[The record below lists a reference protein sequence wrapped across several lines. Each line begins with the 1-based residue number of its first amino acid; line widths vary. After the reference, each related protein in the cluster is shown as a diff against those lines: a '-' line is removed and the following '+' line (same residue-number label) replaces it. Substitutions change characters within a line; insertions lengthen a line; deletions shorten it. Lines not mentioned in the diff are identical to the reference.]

1 MELRLNEIDELMASP
16 SVAVDTARLIS
27 LSRERA
33 SLEPVVNSYKEYL
46 EIQLSLEDTQSIIR
60 EADDPDFVALAK
72 EEVASL
78 EDKRSVLEKDLKQ
91 ALIPTDPSDTRN
103 VFVEIRAATGGD
115 EASLFAGDL
124 YRMYSRYAQLQRW
137 QVDLVDTHESEVGG
151 FKEIISQTNG
161 RATVAVLPE
170 AEEVDIDIKDEDLR
184 IDIFHA
190 GGHGGQNVN
199 KVATA
204 VRVTHLATGIAA
216 VCQDERSQLRNKEKA
231 LNVLRARLL
240 TKHNEN
246 SKKALARKGG
256 ASAKTPAISS
266 GYREF
271 YGLSLEVNPGV
282 FIPRPETEILVDEAM
297 RLAKQTP
304 IRPPLRIVE
313 VGTGCGA
320 IAVALASCL
329 VNVDIHATDISR
341 QALATAQANA
351 EHHGL
356 RNRIEFIHC
365 DLLSCFSGPIDVL
378 IANLPYV
385 RSTAISSLEPEIRM
399 FEPREALDGGD
410 DGLRLIRRLLGE
422 ARPVLRGKGVIL
434 LEMDPH
440 QMDSVEMVARSHW
453 PSATTSRHK
462 DLAGLDR
469 VLAIQLS
476 GC

>member
-1 MELRLNEIDELMASP
+1 MSKISEWKASGTTATVRETVLNISKSLHSAGIAEHLLEAELLLGA
-16 SVAVDTARLIS
+16 
-27 LSRERA
+27 
-33 SLEPVVNSYKEYL
+33 
-46 EIQLSLEDTQSIIR
+46 
-60 EADDPDFVALAK
+60 ALGM
-72 EEVASL
+72 
-78 EDKRSVLEKDLKQ
+78 D
-91 ALIPTDPSDTRN
+91 
-103 VFVEIRAATGGD
+103 RAA
-115 EASLFAGDL
+115 L
-124 YRMYSRYAQLQRW
+124 YTSFNEDVSGSGLRK
-137 QVDLVDTHESEVGG
+137 VD
-151 FKEIISQTNG
+151 K
-161 RATVAVLPE
+161 
-170 AEEVDIDIKDEDLR
+170 
-184 IDIFHA
+184 
-190 GGHGGQNVN
+190 
-199 KVATA
+199 
-204 VRVTHLATGIAA
+204 
-216 VCQDERSQLRNKEKA
+216 
-231 LNVLRARLL
+231 LL
-240 TKHNEN
+240 TRRLKREP
-246 SKKALARKGG
+246 L
-256 ASAKTPAISS
+256 PYIL

-329 VNVDIHATDISR
+329 VNVDIRATDISR
-341 QALATAQANA
+341 QALTMARANA

-356 RNRIEFIHC
+356 RNHIEFIRC
-365 DLLSCFSGPIDVL
+365 DLLSCFSGPIDML

-385 RSTAISSLEPEIRM
+385 RSAAISSLEPEIRM

-469 VLAIQLS
+469 MLAIQLS

>member
-1 MELRLNEIDELMASP
+1 MSKVSEWKASGTIAT
-16 SVAVDTARLIS
+16 V
-27 LSRERA
+27 
-33 SLEPVVNSYKEYL
+33 
-46 EIQLSLEDTQSIIR
+46 R
-60 EADDPDFVALAK
+60 EAVLNISKSLHSVGIAEHLLEAELLLGAALGM
-72 EEVASL
+72 
-78 EDKRSVLEKDLKQ
+78 D
-91 ALIPTDPSDTRN
+91 
-103 VFVEIRAATGGD
+103 RAA
-115 EASLFAGDL
+115 L
-124 YRMYSRYAQLQRW
+124 YTSFNEDVSGSGLRK
-137 QVDLVDTHESEVGG
+137 VD
-151 FKEIISQTNG
+151 K
-161 RATVAVLPE
+161 
-170 AEEVDIDIKDEDLR
+170 
-184 IDIFHA
+184 
-190 GGHGGQNVN
+190 
-199 KVATA
+199 
-204 VRVTHLATGIAA
+204 
-216 VCQDERSQLRNKEKA
+216 
-231 LNVLRARLL
+231 LL
-240 TKHNEN
+240 TRRLTREP
-246 SKKALARKGG
+246 L
-256 ASAKTPAISS
+256 PYIL

-297 RLAKQTP
+297 RLAKQMP
-304 IRPPLRIVE
+304 SRPLLTILE

-320 IAVALASCL
+320 IAVALASHL
-329 VNVDIHATDISR
+329 VNVDIQATDISR
-341 QALATAQANA
+341 LALATAQANA

-385 RSTAISSLEPEIRM
+385 RSTAISSLEPEIRV

-440 QMDSVEMVARSHW
+440 QMDSVEMAASSYW

-469 VLAIQLS
+469 VLVIQLS

>member
-1 MELRLNEIDELMASP
+1 MSKISEWKASGTTATVRETVLNISKSLHSAGIAEHLLEAELLLGA
-16 SVAVDTARLIS
+16 
-27 LSRERA
+27 
-33 SLEPVVNSYKEYL
+33 
-46 EIQLSLEDTQSIIR
+46 
-60 EADDPDFVALAK
+60 ALGM
-72 EEVASL
+72 
-78 EDKRSVLEKDLKQ
+78 D
-91 ALIPTDPSDTRN
+91 
-103 VFVEIRAATGGD
+103 RAA
-115 EASLFAGDL
+115 L
-124 YRMYSRYAQLQRW
+124 YTSFNEDVSGSGLRK
-137 QVDLVDTHESEVGG
+137 VD
-151 FKEIISQTNG
+151 K
-161 RATVAVLPE
+161 
-170 AEEVDIDIKDEDLR
+170 
-184 IDIFHA
+184 
-190 GGHGGQNVN
+190 
-199 KVATA
+199 
-204 VRVTHLATGIAA
+204 
-216 VCQDERSQLRNKEKA
+216 
-231 LNVLRARLL
+231 LL
-240 TKHNEN
+240 TRRLKREP
-246 SKKALARKGG
+246 L
-256 ASAKTPAISS
+256 PYIL

-351 EHHGL
+351 ERHGL

-365 DLLSCFSGPIDVL
+365 DLLSCFSEPIDIL

-385 RSTAISSLEPEIRM
+385 RSTAISPLEPEIRV

-440 QMDSVEMVARSHW
+440 QMDSVEMAASSYW

-469 VLAIQLS
+469 VLVIQLS

>member
-1 MELRLNEIDELMASP
+1 MSKISEWKASGTTATVRETVLNISKSLHSAGIAEHLLEAELLLGA
-16 SVAVDTARLIS
+16 
-27 LSRERA
+27 
-33 SLEPVVNSYKEYL
+33 
-46 EIQLSLEDTQSIIR
+46 
-60 EADDPDFVALAK
+60 ALGM
-72 EEVASL
+72 
-78 EDKRSVLEKDLKQ
+78 D
-91 ALIPTDPSDTRN
+91 
-103 VFVEIRAATGGD
+103 RAA
-115 EASLFAGDL
+115 L
-124 YRMYSRYAQLQRW
+124 YTSFNEDVSGSGLRK
-137 QVDLVDTHESEVGG
+137 VD
-151 FKEIISQTNG
+151 K
-161 RATVAVLPE
+161 
-170 AEEVDIDIKDEDLR
+170 
-184 IDIFHA
+184 
-190 GGHGGQNVN
+190 
-199 KVATA
+199 
-204 VRVTHLATGIAA
+204 
-216 VCQDERSQLRNKEKA
+216 
-231 LNVLRARLL
+231 LL
-240 TKHNEN
+240 TRRLKREP
-246 SKKALARKGG
+246 L
-256 ASAKTPAISS
+256 PYIL

-422 ARPVLRGKGVIL
+422 ARPVLRGKGIIL

-440 QMDSVEMVARSHW
+440 QMDSVEMAARSHW

>member
-1 MELRLNEIDELMASP
+1 MSKISEWKASGTTATVRETVLNISKSLHSAGIAEHLLEAELLLGA
-16 SVAVDTARLIS
+16 
-27 LSRERA
+27 
-33 SLEPVVNSYKEYL
+33 
-46 EIQLSLEDTQSIIR
+46 
-60 EADDPDFVALAK
+60 ALGM
-72 EEVASL
+72 
-78 EDKRSVLEKDLKQ
+78 D
-91 ALIPTDPSDTRN
+91 
-103 VFVEIRAATGGD
+103 RAA
-115 EASLFAGDL
+115 L
-124 YRMYSRYAQLQRW
+124 YTSFNEDVSGSGLRK
-137 QVDLVDTHESEVGG
+137 VD
-151 FKEIISQTNG
+151 K
-161 RATVAVLPE
+161 
-170 AEEVDIDIKDEDLR
+170 
-184 IDIFHA
+184 
-190 GGHGGQNVN
+190 
-199 KVATA
+199 
-204 VRVTHLATGIAA
+204 
-216 VCQDERSQLRNKEKA
+216 
-231 LNVLRARLL
+231 LL
-240 TKHNEN
+240 TRRLKREP
-246 SKKALARKGG
+246 L
-256 ASAKTPAISS
+256 PYIL

>member
-1 MELRLNEIDELMASP
+1 MLDKLAEMELRLNEIDELMASP
-16 SVAVDTARLIS
+16 SVAVDTTRLIS

-124 YRMYSRYAQLQRW
+124 YRMYSRYAQLKRW

-151 FKEIISQTNG
+151 FKEIIFQING
-161 RATVAVLPE
+161 RDVYSYLKYESGAHRVQRVPVTESSGRLHTSTATVAVLPE

-231 LNVLRARLL
+231 LNVLRARLFDKAQREQQESL
-240 TKHNEN
+240 SQERR
-246 SKKALARKGG
+246 SK
-256 ASAKTPAISS
+256 
-266 GYREF
+266 
-271 YGLSLEVNPGV
+271 
-282 FIPRPETEILVDEAM
+282 
-297 RLAKQTP
+297 
-304 IRPPLRIVE
+304 
-313 VGTGCGA
+313 VGTGERSEK
-320 IAVALASCL
+320 IRTY
-329 VNVDIHATDISR
+329 NFPQDRITD
-341 QALATAQANA
+341 
-351 EHHGL
+351 H
-356 RNRIEFIHC
+356 RINKSFHNIQ
-365 DLLSCFSGPIDVL
+365 SI
-378 IANLPYV
+378 
-385 RSTAISSLEPEIRM
+385 
-399 FEPREALDGGD
+399 LDGEMSPIVEP
-410 DGLRLIRRLLGE
+410 LREYEQNQRMESLWNN
-422 ARPVLRGKGVIL
+422 
-434 LEMDPH
+434 
-440 QMDSVEMVARSHW
+440 SH
-453 PSATTSRHK
+453 SS
-462 DLAGLDR
+462 
-469 VLAIQLS
+469 
-476 GC
+476 

>member
-1 MELRLNEIDELMASP
+1 MSKISEWKASGTTATVRETVLNISKSLHSAGIAEHLLEAELLLGA
-16 SVAVDTARLIS
+16 
-27 LSRERA
+27 
-33 SLEPVVNSYKEYL
+33 
-46 EIQLSLEDTQSIIR
+46 
-60 EADDPDFVALAK
+60 ALGM
-72 EEVASL
+72 
-78 EDKRSVLEKDLKQ
+78 D
-91 ALIPTDPSDTRN
+91 
-103 VFVEIRAATGGD
+103 RAA
-115 EASLFAGDL
+115 L
-124 YRMYSRYAQLQRW
+124 YTSFNEDVSGSGLRK
-137 QVDLVDTHESEVGG
+137 VD
-151 FKEIISQTNG
+151 K
-161 RATVAVLPE
+161 
-170 AEEVDIDIKDEDLR
+170 
-184 IDIFHA
+184 
-190 GGHGGQNVN
+190 
-199 KVATA
+199 
-204 VRVTHLATGIAA
+204 
-216 VCQDERSQLRNKEKA
+216 
-231 LNVLRARLL
+231 LL
-240 TKHNEN
+240 TRRLKREP
-246 SKKALARKGG
+246 L
-256 ASAKTPAISS
+256 PYIL

-329 VNVDIHATDISR
+329 VNVDIRATDISR
-341 QALATAQANA
+341 QALTMAQANA

-356 RNRIEFIHC
+356 RNRIEFIRC
-365 DLLSCFSGPIDVL
+365 DLLSCFSGPIDML